1 VWSTRKGFGHE
12 TDSGLDPRIPAKQ
25 GVVRSLPSANR
36 GPLRSCYGRAVPT
49 DLLMRGEGQTWLCPT
64 EGERARVLEN
74 SSRVQ
79 RARLVASGVIGVS
92 AIAAVPRYGWWML
105 AVFAVAVLPLQTLEV
120 RMRRSPRPEYHA
132 AFNILMTQVAIA
144 VAAALTGG
152 PTSPLLFLIV
162 IPTAFAATRFRFR
175 VTIVATVIPIVM
187 LLIVTFGLNFQKTLD
202 HPAWL
207 VIAVDVIV
215 GVSAACQALFGA
227 EQHHRQ
233 SAILDPLTGLLN
245 RQGLERRFEELA
257 EQARLGNARVSV
269 LICDLDHF
277 KAINDSHGHA
287 AGDAVLRDVAY
298 ELRKQL
304 RSFELIYRIGG
315 EEFLVVLP
323 GASALAARA
332 LGEKLCAAAR
342 SCCSNG
348 LSVTVSVGT
357 ATLQGQ
363 EVQFRPMFEAADRAL
378 YNAKRGGRDR
388 VATADE
394 PESPA
399 AQADA
404 PTARPWRVWS
414 ERSRASGR

>member
-1 VWSTRKGFGHE
+1 
-12 TDSGLDPRIPAKQ
+12 
-25 GVVRSLPSANR
+25 
-36 GPLRSCYGRAVPT
+36 
-49 DLLMRGEGQTWLCPT
+49 MRGEAQTWLCPT
-64 EGERARVLEN
+64 EEERARVLEN
-74 SSRVQ
+74 SARVM
-79 RARLVASGVIGVS
+79 RARMVAAGVIGVS
-92 AIAAVPRYGWWML
+92 AIAAIPTYGWWML
-105 AVFAVAVLPLQTLEV
+105 AVFAVAVFPIQTLEA

-152 PTSPLLFLIV
+152 PTSPVLFLIV

-175 VTIVATVIPIVM
+175 VTILATVIPIVM

-207 VIAVDVIV
+207 LVAIDVIV

-227 EQHHRQ
+227 EQHHRK

-245 RQGLERRFEELA
+245 RQGLERRFDELA
-257 EQARLGNARVSV
+257 EQARLMNARVSV
-269 LICDLDHF
+269 LMCDLDHF

-323 GASALAARA
+323 GASAVAARS
-332 LGEKLCAAAR
+332 LGEKLCAATR
-342 SCCSNG
+342 SCYSNG
-348 LSVTVSVGT
+348 LSVTLSVGT
-357 ATLQGQ
+357 ATLHGQ
-363 EVQFRPMFEAADRAL
+363 EVQFRRMFEAADRAL

-388 VATADE
+388 VATAE
-394 PESPA
+394 ESPA
-399 AQADA
+399 AAVQSDA
-404 PTARPWRVWS
+404 PGAHSWAPWS
-414 ERSRASGR
+414 ERPRASGR

>member
-1 VWSTRKGFGHE
+1 M
-12 TDSGLDPRIPAKQ
+12 
-25 GVVRSLPSANR
+25 
-36 GPLRSCYGRAVPT
+36 PT
-49 DLLMRGEGQTWLCPT
+49 DLLMRGEAQTWLCPT
-64 EGERARVLEN
+64 EEERARVLEN
-74 SSRVQ
+74 SARVM
-79 RARLVASGVIGVS
+79 RARIVAAGVIGVS
-92 AIAAVPRYGWWML
+92 AIAAIPTYGWWML
-105 AVFAVAVLPLQTLEV
+105 AVFAVAVFPIQTLEA

-152 PTSPLLFLIV
+152 PTSPVLFLIV

-175 VTIVATVIPIVM
+175 VTILATVIPIVM

-207 VIAVDVIV
+207 LVAIDVIV

-227 EQHHRQ
+227 EQHHRK

-245 RQGLERRFEELA
+245 RQGLERRFDELA
-257 EQARLGNARVSV
+257 EQARLMNARVSV
-269 LICDLDHF
+269 LMCDLDHF

-323 GASALAARA
+323 GASAVAARS
-332 LGEKLCAAAR
+332 LGEKLCAATR

-348 LSVTVSVGT
+348 LSVTLSVGT
-357 ATLQGQ
+357 ATLHGQ
-363 EVQFRPMFEAADRAL
+363 EVQFRRMFEAADRAL

-388 VATADE
+388 VATAE
-394 PESPA
+394 ESPA
-399 AQADA
+399 AAVRSDA
-404 PTARPWRVWS
+404 PGAPSWAPWS
-414 ERSRASGR
+414 ERPRASGR